1 MMNKEYLSNEL
12 MVSVCTITYN
22 HEEYLRD
29 TIEGVLKQEVNFPI
43 EFIIA
48 DDCSSDRTE
57 EIVNEYIKG
66 HPNGGIIKY
75 LRHTSN
81 KGMMN
86 NFLWALN
93 QCKGKYIAFCEGD
106 DYWTDSSKL
115 EKQLNCLENNKDIN
129 ICAHA
134 VKVLNCESNE
144 FVGNSGVHGNEV
156 GIKQLDAVIRFGG
169 GYCPMASIMIRSTI
183 LEDLPD
189 NFVQY
194 PGAHFFIQMMGA
206 KNGVVY
212 LPDLMAVYR
221 KNSSTSVIK
230 NVKNNIDQHHKWIE
244 GYLEMLDFFKS
255 EVYPE
260 KKDAFT
266 KLEYKTIWNSIK
278 SSKLNKK
285 SKRSFYKRI
294 RHNMAFK
301 DKALFIM
308 IYQHYFPF
316 YLYRVSKLL
325 INVKK
330 T

>member
-1 MMNKEYLSNEL
+1 MIEEEKEV
-12 MVSVCTITYN
+12 VSVCVVTYK
-22 HEEYLRD
+22 HEAYIKE
-29 TIEGVLKQEVNFPI
+29 TIEGVLNQEVDFKVNLLI
-43 EFIIA
+43 G
-48 DDCSSDRTE
+48 DDCSPDNTSS
-57 EIVNEYIKG
+57 IVQDIIDNHHNGHWITYIRRKK
-66 HPNGGIIKY
+66 NI
-75 LRHTSN
+75 
-81 KGMMN
+81 GMMP
-86 NFLWALN
+86 NFVDLLER
-93 QCKGKYIAFCEGD
+93 CSGKYIAFCDGD

-115 EKQLNCLENNKDIN
+115 EKQLNSLENNKDIN

-144 FVGNSGVHGNEV
+144 FVSNSGVHGNEV
-156 GIKQLDAVIRFGG
+156 GIKQLDAVIRYGG

-294 RHNMAFK
+294 KNNMAFK
-301 DKALFIM
+301 DKVLFLV

-316 YLYRVSKLL
+316 YLYRVFKLL